1 MNKLLKLH
9 VYLKKPKDPNAVL
22 YPIYI
27 RITVDGQ
34 RAEVATKRE
43 SETGKWNKKAGRMI
57 GTLEKVRQLNAF
69 LDGMVSK
76 IYAHQNELLQNNIP
90 VTADAIKNKL
100 SGKADKSRMLV
111 PIFELHNKD
120 LAKLVGKDYS
130 PSTLTRYETSLNH
143 VVAFMQWK
151 YGFTDIDI
159 KKLNHEFI
167 TDFNFYLRTEKKCN
181 NNSSIA
187 PVRVSTNRNMG
198 GSWRHK
204 PRLGKSVYVY

>member
-100 SGKADKSRMLV
+100 SGKS
-111 PIFELHNKD
+111 
-120 LAKLVGKDYS
+120 
-130 PSTLTRYETSLNH
+130 
-143 VVAFMQWK
+143 
-151 YGFTDIDI
+151 
-159 KKLNHEFI
+159 
-167 TDFNFYLRTEKKCN
+167 
-181 NNSSIA
+181 
-187 PVRVSTNRNMG
+187 
-198 GSWRHK
+198 
-204 PRLGKSVYVY
+204 